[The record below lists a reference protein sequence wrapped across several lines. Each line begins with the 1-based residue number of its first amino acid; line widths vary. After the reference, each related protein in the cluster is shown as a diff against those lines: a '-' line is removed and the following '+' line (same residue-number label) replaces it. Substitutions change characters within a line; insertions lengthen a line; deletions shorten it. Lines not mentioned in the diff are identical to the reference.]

1 VTRRPAILALAAVL
15 GVLLWQFATVHF
27 NYGGNWTALFCINPD
42 WPRPAFAVPEKL
54 YTFPGSG
61 YDGQQYHLIAHDP
74 WMRRGAVLAMDDPPL
89 RYRRILVPALAW
101 ALALGRDSAVHAA
114 YLAVILGS
122 VFLGVY
128 WFARAIASR
137 GRHPA
142 WGLMFVIMPGSL
154 ISMDR
159 MTVDVALAAFTAG
172 FVLYSEPPT
181 GWKVLVI
188 LTCAALTRETGLL
201 LTAGYGMFLLSRRR
215 FADLP
220 WAAVTALPAILW
232 YVYVRRHTP
241 PEPPSNF
248 GSLIPLAGWI
258 ERVAHPVVY
267 PLTHW
272 QALRAVEL
280 DYVALAG
287 VAVMLGHAAWLAWTR
302 RWNARA
308 AAIYVFAAAIIFIG
322 SRSVWE
328 DAFGYGRVVTPLMV
342 LLAAEDPRPKLAFG
356 PVVLIDA
363 RIGLN
368 FLKQIIGVA
377 RGLAGM

>member
-1 VTRRPAILALAAVL
+1 MTRRPAALALAAVL
-15 GVLLWQFATVHF
+15 GVLLWQLATVHF
-27 NYGGNWTALFCINPD
+27 NYAGNWTALFCINPD
-42 WPRPAFAVPEKL
+42 WPRPPFAVPEKL

-74 WMRRGAVLAMDDPPL
+74 WMRRGAVTAMDDPPL

-101 ALALGRDSAVHAA
+101 ALALGRDSGIHTA

-128 WFARAIASR
+128 WLARAIESR

-142 WGLMFVIMPGSL
+142 WGLMFVIMPASL

-159 MTVDVALAAFTAG
+159 MTVDVALAALTAG
-172 FVLYSEPPT
+172 FVLYCEPRT

-188 LTCAALTRETGLL
+188 LACAALTRETGLL
-201 LTAGYGMFLLSRRR
+201 LTAGYAVFLLSRRR
-215 FADLP
+215 FADLL
-220 WAAVTALPAILW
+220 WAAATALPAILW
-232 YVYVRRHTP
+232 YVYVGRHTP
-241 PEPPSNF
+241 PEPPGNF
-248 GSLIPLAGWI
+248 GSLIPMAGWI

-287 VAVMLGHAAWLAWTR
+287 VALMLGHAAWLAWTR

-308 AAIYVFAAAIIFIG
+308 AAIYVFAAP
-322 SRSVWE
+322 RSSSS
-328 DAFGYGRVVTPLMV
+328 AAAACGKTH
-342 LLAAEDPRPKLAFG
+342 LATAAW
-356 PVVLIDA
+356 
-363 RIGLN
+363 
-368 FLKQIIGVA
+368 
-377 RGLAGM
+377 